1 VQNEDSSSSDEYDQD
16 GNVIE
21 KGAAIK
27 KSQSMM
33 NKDLLASLLKK
44 DLGNKIDTQ
53 IEEDGKNKK
62 KKKQEE
68 VDHGP

>member
-1 VQNEDSSSSDEYDQD
+1 MSDKYSKVQNEDSSSSDEYDQD

-21 KGAAIK
+21 KGEAIK

-44 DLGNKIDTQ
+44 DLGNKIDT
-53 IEEDGKNKK
+53 
-62 KKKQEE
+62 
-68 VDHGP
+68 